1 MAKSRRFTAEE
12 KLAVLQYWDQH
23 GEEAVISQYQVPRR
37 TLYYWKKQQAQPKN
51 RKPKAAPRNQH
62 EGRILAIVTEHP
74 KASLRDIK
82 ALLNQEGIQLSPGSI
97 LKVLQGLELSEMHQR
112 IALLEEL
119 KINGDIVLF
128 NSEQNLIIQ
137 RYGLWDF
144 SSHSFEQ
151 KKFIIIKV
159 PIGHRFLL
167 MLIEVHSL
175 YTWMKL
181 GYIGDEHELRIFLY
195 ELIGREISSV
205 GLSSILL
212 DVSKY
217 PVARKLKARIL
228 LIFKKKINW
237 NSPVEKDPFYY
248 DGIAGEFNRQPQ
260 KGYLRNQS
268 PLEIISSLKTKPRKR
283 TSGPSR

>member
-82 ALLNQEGIQLSPGSI
+82 TLLNQEGIQLSPGSI
-97 LKVLQGLELSEMHQR
+97 LKVLQGLELSEIHQR
-112 IALLEEL
+112 VALLEEL
-119 KINGDIVLF
+119 KINGDIVSF
-128 NSEQNLIIQ
+128 NSEQGQLIQ

-144 SSHSFEQ
+144 FGPSSEQ
-151 KKFIIIKV
+151 KKFIFIKQ
-159 PIGHRFLL
+159 PIGHRFLF
-167 MLIEVHSL
+167 MLTEVHSL

-181 GYIGDEHELRIFLY
+181 GYSVNEQELRLFIY
-195 ELIGREISSV
+195 ELIEREIPSA
-205 GLSSILL
+205 GLMSILL
-212 DVSKY
+212 DVNKE
-217 PVARKLKARIL
+217 PLAKNLKARML

-237 NSPVEKDPFYY
+237 ESPFENDPFHY
-248 DGIAGEFNRQPQ
+248 DRIAGEFNREKQ

-268 PLEIISSLKTKPRKR
+268 PLDVITSGKAKPRK
-283 TSGPSR
+283 TQ